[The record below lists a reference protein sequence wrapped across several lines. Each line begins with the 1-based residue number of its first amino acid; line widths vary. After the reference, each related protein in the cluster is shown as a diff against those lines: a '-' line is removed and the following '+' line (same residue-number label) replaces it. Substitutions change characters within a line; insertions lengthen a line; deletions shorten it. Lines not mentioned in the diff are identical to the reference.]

1 MTGCLVWSRVVR
13 TFCLKVFRGIIL
25 ISSNNY
31 ASKYFILVSRA
42 QDKITSHYHLW
53 SDLVIF
59 LSNITRSNLSG
70 NLVLKSWKTHS
81 SSNEGIS
88 QDSTSNQNK
97 LTKINQNKHWH
108 ECCSH
113 TEYLAW
119 VTAWLWVHRIEG
131 VQLNTIWF
139 CRIMNYK
146 FGLLPGLASLL
157 TDWALISGSV
167 RCAPYYC
174 ARSFER
180 PDVAHVLPVDLLSS
194 NLL

>member
-1 MTGCLVWSRVVR
+1 M
-13 TFCLKVFRGIIL
+13 KVFRKTRL
-25 ISSNNY
+25 IS
-31 ASKYFILVSRA
+31 
-42 QDKITSHYHLW
+42 
-53 SDLVIF
+53 
-59 LSNITRSNLSG
+59 
-70 NLVLKSWKTHS
+70 
-81 SSNEGIS
+81 
-88 QDSTSNQNK
+88 
-97 LTKINQNKHWH
+97 NQNKHWH

-113 TEYLAW
+113 RGYLAW
-119 VTAWLWVHRIEG
+119 ATAWLWVRRIQG
-131 VQLNTIWF
+131 VQLNIIWF

-194 NLL
+194 NLKEKKQTKTTTTKKPR